1 MRTHCPHF
9 DNFTFITLTTA
20 AEADRAVKELHNK
33 RFLNQRV
40 IVSLQRSNGI
50 SANQATGQKSR
61 SRIISMGLSSASSGK
76 NPAMGFGREIG
87 GIQVPVFNQLPP
99 RIPVHAQPTPR
110 PRIPVHAQPVPPP
123 FDPRGPGLLYNPY
136 SNPSVTYSQHHPSL
150 PTHPPPP
157 VNYRHFDPMAPANP
171 APVNH
176 KLAYPVPPALIPGGS
191 FPAAQQLPPG
201 SSGQR
206 PRRNHGRRKQ
216 FPPQYDGPSDYP
228 PSAPLHTGTK
238 LGAPKHSAEA
248 GHSYDSAVQVSM
260 SSTASTPSTA
270 SSSDPSYYGSQTW
283 PSLVSSDAVPE
294 SRAWSSFREDQIDD
308 AYQALVGHC
317 HDAENLVS
325 AGFNIKKPTMPP
337 VADLKAKV
345 KCRFCRNSR
354 QRLDRLIAEEGQ
366 KGCPVARDG
375 MHSFGGISH
384 LKSRYEDFEHPPVVH
399 ASSPTTKRHAIAL
412 DCEMAGGRMGDGLV
426 DQLIQLTA
434 IDYFTGEVLISALVK
449 PTLDIRQWRTNIH
462 GVSHGMILQADRDGT
477 ALRDVSHAREV
488 LFSHM
493 DKATILVGHA
503 LHHDLNVLKIAHDRC
518 VDSEILAKAAIN
530 RPGQSSGTG
539 LKKVCDSLMGLG
551 VQRMANHSCLEDSFA
566 AREAVIYMTSHP
578 EELAVWAK
586 AKQKVIDEEAAKR
599 LAAKEAK
606 EEVKKQSAIAEA
618 KEKAAAADDK
628 QVQKVLTMAMPAL
641 VPTPANEASEGSQ
654 VNRGPSAGKKR
665 KARRAKNGL
674 S

>member
-40 IVSLQRSNGI
+40 IVSLQRSNGG

-61 SRIISMGLSSASSGK
+61 SRITSMGPSNACSGK
-76 NPAMGFGREIG
+76 NPAMGFGRENSG
-87 GIQVPVFNQLPP
+87 TQFPVINQLPP
-99 RIPVHAQPTPR
+99 RIPVHAQPM
-110 PRIPVHAQPVPPP
+110 PPSS
-123 FDPRGPGLLYNPY
+123 DPRGPVRLPNPY
-136 SNPSVTYSQHHPSL
+136 LNHMVTYNQHHQTL

-157 VNYRHFDPMAPANP
+157 ANYRHFNP
-171 APVNH
+171 TAPVNLAPFNH
-176 KLAYPVPPALIPGGS
+176 KLGHPFPPASIPGAAYP
-191 FPAAQQLPPG
+191 AAHQPPPG
-201 SSGQR
+201 SSGQ
-206 PRRNHGRRKQ
+206 PSRRGRGRRKQ

-228 PSAPLHTGTK
+228 PSAPLSTSIKRGVSK
-238 LGAPKHSAEA
+238 PSAEA
-248 GHSYDSAVQVSM
+248 NNIYDSAVQM
-260 SSTASTPSTA
+260 STPSTA
-270 SSSDPSYYGSQTW
+270 STLSTAPSSGSPYCGNQTW
-283 PSLVSSDAVPE
+283 PPLVSSDAVPE
-294 SRAWSSFREDQIDD
+294 SRAWTSFHDNQLDD
-308 AYQALVGHC
+308 AYQTLTGHC
-317 HDAENLVS
+317 HDVECLVS
-325 AGFNIKKPTMPP
+325 AGFNIKKPIMPP

-345 KCRFCRNSR
+345 KCRSCRNSR

-384 LKSRYEDFEHPPVVH
+384 LKSRYEDFEHPPAVG
-399 ASSPTTKRHAIAL
+399 STSLTIKRRAIAL

-462 GVSHGMILQADRDGT
+462 GVNHGMILQADRDGT
-477 ALRDVSHAREV
+477 ALRDVFHAREV
-488 LFSHM
+488 LFSYM
-493 DKATILVGHA
+493 DKSTILVGHA

-518 VDSEILAKAAIN
+518 VDSEVLVKDAIN

-539 LKKVCDSLMGLG
+539 LKKACDSLMGLG

-566 AREAVIYMTSHP
+566 AREAVIFMTSRP
-578 EELAVWAK
+578 EELAIWAE
-586 AKQKVIDEEAAKR
+586 AKQKAIDEEVAKR
-599 LAAKEAK
+599 LAARQEKEEAK
-606 EEVKKQSAIAEA
+606 KQAAIAEA

-641 VPTPANEASEGSQ
+641 VPTPANETSNDSQ
-654 VNRGPSAGKKR
+654 VNRGPYGRKKR
-665 KARRAKNGL
+665 RTGRVKNG
-674 S
+674 SS

>member
-40 IVSLQRSNGI
+40 IVSLQRSNGG
-50 SANQATGQKSR
+50 SANQATGRKSR
-61 SRIISMGLSSASSGK
+61 SRIISMGPSSASSGK
-76 NPAMGFGREIG
+76 NPAMGFGREVSG
-87 GIQVPVFNQLPP
+87 TQVPAFNRLPP
-99 RIPVHAQPTPR
+99 RIPVHT
-110 PRIPVHAQPVPPP
+110 QPVPPP
-123 FDPRGPGLLYNPY
+123 FDPRGPALLYSPY
-136 SNPSVTYSQHHPSL
+136 SSPGVTYNQHHPSL
-150 PTHPPPP
+150 PTHPPAPA
-157 VNYRHFDPMAPANP
+157 NYRRFNPMAPANS

-176 KLAYPVPPALIPGGS
+176 KLTYPVPPAFIPGGL
-191 FPAAQQLPPG
+191 FPPAQQLPPG
-201 SSGQR
+201 SPGQP

-216 FPPQYDGPSDYP
+216 FSPQYDGPSDYP

-248 GHSYDSAVQVSM
+248 GHGYDSAIQVST

-270 SSSDPSYYGSQTW
+270 SSSDFPYCGNQTW
-283 PSLVSSDAVPE
+283 PPLVSSDLVPE

-308 AYQALVGHC
+308 AYQTLMGHC
-317 HDAENLVS
+317 HDADSLVS
-325 AGFNIKKPTMPP
+325 AGFNVKKPTMPP

-345 KCRFCRNSR
+345 KCRFCRSSR

-366 KGCPVARDG
+366 KGCSVARDG

-384 LKSRYEDFEHPPVVH
+384 LKSRYEGFEHPPAVH
-399 ASSPTTKRHAIAL
+399 ASSPTTKRLAIAL

-426 DQLIQLTA
+426 DQLIQLAA
-434 IDYFTGEVLISALVK
+434 IDHFTGEVLISALVK

-477 ALRDVSHAREV
+477 ALRDIFHAREV
-488 LFSHM
+488 LFSYM
-493 DKATILVGHA
+493 DKTTILVGHA

-518 VDSEILAKAAIN
+518 VDSEILAKAVIN

-578 EELAVWAK
+578 EKLAIWAEV
-586 AKQKVIDEEAAKR
+586 KQKVIDEEAAKR
-599 LAAKEAK
+599 LAAKQEK
-606 EEVKKQSAIAEA
+606 EEVKKQAAIAEA
-618 KEKAAAADDK
+618 EQKAAADDDK
-628 QVQKVLTMAMPAL
+628 QVQKVITMAMPAL
-641 VPTPANEASEGSQ
+641 VPTPANETSNGLQ

-665 KARRAKNGL
+665 KTGRVKNG
-674 S
+674 SS